1 VRVSLLRAVRLF
13 IVATALGCLTACDG
27 GTSQDA
33 GGEPGAPSGSA
44 ERGAYLV
51 TAAGCLSCHT
61 DTENDGPAFAG
72 GHRLE
77 SPYGVFVT
85 PNITPDGATGIGA
98 WREATFVRALREGI
112 GPDGDHYYP
121 SFPYASYAGITEADA
136 RDMYAWLMSLE
147 PVERVNEPHEL
158 AWYVPG
164 RWAMSLWARLFSPWD
179 YATGPAAGEAD
190 EQWQRGAY
198 LVRHLGHCGECHT
211 PRNVFGALQ
220 TTAELSG
227 SPKDSTGRSAP
238 DISAD
243 PAADIAG
250 WSDDELEF
258 FLEIGLQPDGDF
270 VGGSMTAVVDEHTG
284 KLTQQDRQAIVR
296 YLRSAGAS
304 NPGDSLLISK

>member
-1 VRVSLLRAVRLF
+1 VSIFPVVRLL
-13 IVATALGCLTACDG
+13 IVATALCCMAACG
-27 GTSQDA
+27 EVAEQDA
-33 GGEPGAPSGSA
+33 GSQLGAPSGSA
-44 ERGAYLV
+44 ERGAYLI

-77 SPYGVFVT
+77 SPYGIFVT
-85 PNITPDGATGIGA
+85 PNITPDIATGIGA
-98 WREATFVRALREGI
+98 WREATFVRALLEGI
-112 GPDGDHYYP
+112 GPDGKHYYP
-121 SFPYASYAGITEADA
+121 SFPYASYAGITAADA
-136 RDMYAWLMSLE
+136 RDMYAWLMALA
-147 PVERVNEPHEL
+147 PVERGNEPHEL
-158 AWYVPG
+158 DWYVPG
-164 RWAMSLWARLFSPWD
+164 RWAMRPWATLFSPWD
-179 YATGPAAGEAD
+179 YATRPAADNAD

-220 TTAELSG
+220 TDAELSG

-238 DISAD
+238 DISANS
-243 PAADIAG
+243 AAGISS

-284 KLTQQDRQAIVR
+284 KLTPQDRQAIVR
-296 YLRSAGAS
+296 YVRSVGS
-304 NPGDSLLISK
+304 N

>member
-1 VRVSLLRAVRLF
+1 M
-13 IVATALGCLTACDG
+13 ATALYCLAACG
-27 GTSQDA
+27 GGA
-33 GGEPGAPSGSA
+33 GQEASGPPAAPSGSA
-44 ERGAYLV
+44 ERGAYLI

-85 PNITPDGATGIGA
+85 PNITPDIATGIGA
-98 WREATFVRALREGI
+98 WPEATFVRALLEGI
-112 GPDGDHYYP
+112 GPDGTHYYP
-121 SFPYASYAGITEADA
+121 SFPYASYAGITATDA
-136 RDMYAWLMSLE
+136 RDMYAGLMALA
-147 PVERVNEPHEL
+147 PVERGNESHEL

-164 RWAMSLWARLFSPWD
+164 RWAMRAWATLFSPWD
-179 YATGPAAGEAD
+179 YATGPAVSNDD

-220 TTAELSG
+220 TNAELSG

-238 DISAD
+238 DISAN
-243 PAADIAG
+243 PAAEISN

-258 FLEIGLQPDGDF
+258 FLEIGLLPDGDF

-284 KLTQQDRQAIVR
+284 KLTPQDRQAIVR
-296 YLRSAGAS
+296 YLRSVGT
-304 NPGDSLLISK
+304 N